1 MTKPAHYGA
10 AFSTPL
16 DIILMTSDALFV
28 KCRQKWNRNFLCQPF
43 FVASGTFAPFALIPV
58 GKDIKI
64 MMTDPASN
72 GGFVQIMIKPHGMLM
87 KPAEFSAF

>member
-16 DIILMTSDALFV
+16 DIILMTTDALFV
-28 KCRQKWNRNFLCQPF
+28 KRCQQRNRYLLCQLL
-43 FVASGTFAPFALIPV
+43 FVTSGTLAPFALIPV

-64 MMTDPASN
+64 MMADPAPKI
-72 GGFVQIMIKPHGMLM
+72 GFV
-87 KPAEFSAF
+87 